1 MKTETICV
9 HAGGIIDETTRGVN
23 TPIFT
28 SSAFGYLDSDVRFY
42 PRYFNTPN
50 QAAVVQ
56 KLAALEQTEDG
67 LIFSSGM
74 AAVSAV
80 TQAFLEAGD
89 HAVIQDEVY
98 GGTHAFVSA
107 HFPRFGI
114 QCSFARADADA
125 IIAAIRPETRLIYIE
140 SPTNPMLTVVD
151 IAKVGRAGRERGIIT
166 AIDNTFASPIN
177 QNPACLGID
186 VVIHSGTKYLG
197 GHSDMCCGAVLAS
210 KEVTQHV
217 FRTAFSLGGS
227 LNANACYL
235 LERSLKTLAIRVER
249 QTENAMRIASWL
261 HGHQGIVRVNY
272 PGLPSHPGHTIASK
286 QMKAFGAM
294 MSFEVEGDQGA
305 ALRFM
310 KRLKLILPALSLG
323 GVDSTICD
331 PVSTS
336 HQKVPVEIREAMG
349 ITANVLRL
357 SVGIEHADD
366 LIADIDQALRN

>member
-1 MKTETICV
+1 MKKETICV
-9 HAGGIIDETTRGVN
+9 HAGGVIDPTTRGVN

-28 SSAFGYLDSDVRFY
+28 SSAFGYLDSDTRFY

-50 QAAVVQ
+50 QAAVVS
-56 KLAALEQTEDG
+56 KLAALEKTEDG

-80 TQAFLEAGD
+80 TQAFLKTGD
-89 HAVIQDEVY
+89 HAVVQDEVY

-114 QCSFARADADA
+114 QSSFAPADADA
-125 IIAAIRPETRLIYIE
+125 IIAAMRPETKFIYIE

-151 IAKVGRAGRERGIIT
+151 IAKVASAAKERGIIT

-177 QNPACLGID
+177 QNPFCLGID
-186 VVIHSGTKYLG
+186 VVIHSGTKYLN

-210 KEVTQHV
+210 RELTQRV
-217 FRTAFSLGGS
+217 FRTAYSLGGS

-235 LERSLKTLAIRVER
+235 LERSLKTLALRVER
-249 QTENAMRIASWL
+249 QTENAMAIASWL
-261 HGHQGIVRVNY
+261 SGRPGIARVNY
-272 PGLPSHPGHTIASK
+272 PGLASHPNHDIARR
-286 QMKAFGAM
+286 QMKGFGAM
-294 MSFEVEGDQGA
+294 MSFEVKGDPGA
-305 ALRFM
+305 GVSFM
-310 KRLKLILPALSLG
+310 KKLKLIFPALSLG

-357 SVGIEHADD
+357 SVGIEHRDD
-366 LIADIDQALRN
+366 LIEDLDQALRN